1 MEILNNL
8 NKEQKLA
15 VISQAQHIRVIAGA
29 GSGKTRVLISRII
42 YLMRE
47 RMIAPYKICA
57 ITFTNKAAQEMKDR
71 LTQYDSQSNAVNTS
85 TIHALCVRILRDEH
99 VAIGMTRY
107 FTILDTADQESILRE
122 IYKARGIDRKKI
134 SFRNALSY
142 ISDVK
147 FSNKAATPLSY
158 LSYDPWTLDLYEA
171 IYTGYVKRTKA
182 LQAFDFDDLLIET
195 HNLLKSNE
203 VVRTRWQSRFEVILV
218 DEFQDVD
225 NVQYGIIQSLA
236 GKDNQLYVV
245 GDPDQTIYTWRGAD
259 VKNITEF
266 SKIYPD
272 AETITLHQN
281 YRSTQTILD
290 AANNII
296 QYNNDRTDKELL
308 AVKEEIHDIHYQ
320 EFPSADDESYWI
332 ASTIKQLVD
341 QGEGY
346 DEIAVLYRSSY
357 LTRALERTLVQRGIP
372 YIVYGGLRFY
382 ERKEIKDVVSFLR
395 MITHSDDLSL
405 RRSIGARPCGIGNKS
420 LENIWDQSLEL
431 GMTMYEVMLRDV
443 MTKSAGPRIRDYVN
457 LIESLKEASESLPIA
472 DLIQEILDKGGL
484 ASYYK
489 QKDEEDRIENVMEL
503 KVDAMNFSQVSDQA
517 SLDEYI
523 QMVSLYG
530 EKADVKLESH
540 VRLMTIHASKG
551 LEFNDVFIMGASE
564 SIFPSKRAIQDGKNV
579 ALEEERRLM
588 YVAITRAK
596 ERLYVTNNSDFSYV
610 LGHSLRPSRFVK
622 EAQLN
627 QIKKEES
634 VRQIPR
640 IHYHDD
646 IEDDEEEDFNLRF
659 KNGDTVYHSVF
670 GMGIVISM
678 DKSNYTIAFA
688 HPHGI
693 KIISKQFQGLR
704 PKESI
709 S

>member
-171 IYTGYVKRTKA
+171 IYTGYVKRTKE

-195 HNLLKSNE
+195 NNLLKSNE

-420 LENIWDQSLEL
+420 LENIWDKSLEL

-457 LIESLKEASESLPIA
+457 LIESLKEASESVSIA

-610 LGHSLRPSRFVK
+610 LGHSLRQSRFVK

-646 IEDDEEEDFNLRF
+646 IEEDEEEDFNLTF

-693 KIISKQFQGLR
+693 KMISKQFQGLR